1 MTPPKHS
8 AKIERL
14 KKRRQFLAVA
24 QGLSCARGAVLIQ
37 DLPRPSTQ
45 EPAELSQVSDP
56 IIGLGFTA
64 TKRLGNA
71 VVRNRAKRRL
81 REAARLLTPLHAEP
95 GHDYVFVAR
104 NGAPNRPWARLL
116 DDVKTAL
123 LTLAAGRGDPP
134 RPARPNQSRD
144 GRSGRSKPAPSSSR

>member
-1 MTPPKHS
+1 MTPPEQTPKL
-8 AKIERL
+8 ERL

-37 DLPRPSTQ
+37 DLPRPSQ
-45 EPAELSQVSDP
+45 ETAEPPPSSDP
-56 IIGLGFTA
+56 VIGLGFTA

-144 GRSGRSKPAPSSSR
+144 GRSGRSKPAPSSPR

>member
-1 MTPPKHS
+1 MTPPEQTPKL
-8 AKIERL
+8 ERL

-24 QGLSCARGAVLIQ
+24 QGRSSARGAVLIQ
-37 DLPRPSTQ
+37 DLPRREES
-45 EPAELSQVSDP
+45 EPTSDSL
-56 IIGLGFTA
+56 IGLGFTA

-81 REAARLLTPLHAEP
+81 REAARRLAPLHAVP

-104 NGAPNRPWARLL
+104 NGAPTRPWARLL

-134 RPARPNQSRD
+134 RPARPAS
-144 GRSGRSKPAPSSSR
+144 SGRSKPNPSSSR

>member
-1 MTPPKHS
+1 MTPPAQTPKLQ
-8 AKIERL
+8 RL

-37 DLPRPSTQ
+37 DLPRPVQ
-45 EPAELSQVSDP
+45 ETAEPPEPSDP
-56 IIGLGFTA
+56 VIGLGFTA

-104 NGAPNRPWARLL
+104 NGAPNRPWSRLL

-134 RPARPNQSRD
+134 RAARPNQSRA
-144 GRSGRSKPAPSSSR
+144 GRSERSKPAPSSPR

>member
-8 AKIERL
+8 PKLERL

-37 DLPRPSTQ
+37 DLPRGDDALNAP
-45 EPAELSQVSDP
+45 EP

-71 VVRNRAKRRL
+71 VERNRAKRRL

>member
-1 MTPPKHS
+1 MTPPEHS
-8 AKIERL
+8 PKLERL

-24 QGLSCARGAVLIQ
+24 QGLSCARGAVLVQ
-37 DLPRPSTQ
+37 DLPRLAEPPEPS
-45 EPAELSQVSDP
+45 EPV
-56 IIGLGFTA
+56 IGLGFTA
-64 TKRLGNA
+64 TKRLGGA

-81 REAARLLTPLHAEP
+81 REAARLLAPLHGEP

-123 LTLAAGRGDPP
+123 VSLAAGRGDPP
-134 RPARPNQSRD
+134 RSARPNQSRD
-144 GRSGRSKPAPSSSR
+144 GRPGRSKPAPSSPR